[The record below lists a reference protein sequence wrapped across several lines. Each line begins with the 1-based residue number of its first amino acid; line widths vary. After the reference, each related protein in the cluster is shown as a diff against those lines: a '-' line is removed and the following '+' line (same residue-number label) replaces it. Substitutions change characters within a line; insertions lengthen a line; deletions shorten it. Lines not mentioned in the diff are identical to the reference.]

1 MRCGFDSLI
10 VREIEDL
17 SMYVLAIYMISLG
30 KKNLFR
36 FSPHLNFVLLFW
48 LNCVSFLYILDM
60 NLLSDKWSADI
71 FSHSLCCL
79 YSLLIA
85 SLAPQK
91 LFSFMWP
98 HLFIFACLLNF
109 WCHSKKSLPRLLP
122 TTIIRNFF
130 SLCFLLSIYGFR
142 SYV

>member
-1 MRCGFDSLI
+1 MRCGFDSHCQRNWGSFHVCFGYLY
-10 VREIEDL
+10 DFF
-17 SMYVLAIYMISLG
+17 G
-30 KKNLFR
+30 KKKNLFR

-48 LNCVSFLYILDM
+48 LNCVSFLYILDI

-79 YSLLIA
+79 CSLLIA

-130 SLCFLLSIYGFR
+130 SLCFRLSIYGFR

>member
-1 MRCGFDSLI
+1 MRCGFESPI
-10 VREIEDL
+10 IRENEDL
-17 SMYVLAIYMISLG
+17 SMYVLAIYMPSLG

-48 LNCVSFLYILDM
+48 LNCVSFLYMLDI

-71 FSHSLCCL
+71 FSHSLYCL

-98 HLFIFACLLNF
+98 HLFIFAYLLNF
-109 WCHSKKSLPRLLP
+109 WCHSKKLLPRLLSG
-122 TTIIRNFF
+122 TF
-130 SLCFLLSIYGFR
+130 SLSVFF
-142 SYV
+142 